1 MAVLIWLGITGWLGL
16 LSVVNLL
23 AILHHRHDYQ
33 QDQHQKQRR
42 LESLRAYRH
51 RQQDLLKHWDPSCQF
66 FSGSLHLPCAL
77 QPLGPCRCREYQPR
91 PQQATSGDPE
101 SSGLT

>member
-23 AILHHRHDYQ
+23 AILHHRHDYR
-33 QDQHQKQRR
+33 QDQQQKQRR

-51 RQQDLLKHWDPSCQF
+51 RQQGLLKHWDPSCQF
-66 FSGSLHLPCAL
+66 FSGSLHLPCAV
-77 QPLGPCRCREYQPR
+77 QPLGPCRCRDYEQR
-91 PQQATSGDPE
+91 PQQATSAALE
-101 SSGLT
+101 SS